1 VLTGSFIVS
10 TTRSLS
16 CRAPMKENGVVRTDE
31 RQMLTTTDAARALGV
46 GASSIKRWTDA
57 GELRSMRTPGGHRRY
72 SVDELQRFADARG
85 LARDALPQVAPISPS
100 EKPKV
105 TLEQAL
111 RCGDAGAA
119 SLLLSAAAASD
130 PGSSAQFLD
139 EIVAPAMR
147 SIGDAWEAGSCGVD
161 EEHRASHLLADILD
175 GLRSYPQSDGP
186 TALLACPPGEWHDLP
201 LRMLRLIVER
211 SGWRSDFTGAHLP
224 WAAIRNAV
232 MSRAPRLVLLT
243 ARSRDAFVSPDFL
256 ELAHQCSRIGIT
268 LAVGGAWARGGGRRQ
283 GPYLRFRSLRS
294 FVRWLRHDARLVA
307 ASPPVTHRA

>member
-1 VLTGSFIVS
+1 
-10 TTRSLS
+10 
-16 CRAPMKENGVVRTDE
+16 MKENAVVRTDE
-31 RQMLTTTDAARALGV
+31 QEMLTSTDAARALGV
-46 GASSIKRWTDA
+46 GSSSIKRWTDA

-72 SVDELQRFADARG
+72 SVAELQRFAGSRG
-85 LARDALPQVAPISPS
+85 LSADALPEIRAIMNI
-100 EKPKV
+100 ERPKM

-119 SLLLSAAAASD
+119 SVLLSGAAARDAC
-130 PGSSAQFLD
+130 SSARFLD

-175 GLRSYPQSDGP
+175 GLRSFPQPDGP

-224 WAAIRNAV
+224 WTAIRNAV

-243 ARSRDAFVSPDFL
+243 ARSRDAFVSADFL
-256 ELAHQCSRIGIT
+256 ELAHSCSRTGIT
-268 LAVGGAWARGGGRRQ
+268 LAIGGAWARGGGRRQ

-294 FVRWLRHDARLVA
+294 FVRWLRHDARTA
-307 ASPPVTHRA
+307 ASSA